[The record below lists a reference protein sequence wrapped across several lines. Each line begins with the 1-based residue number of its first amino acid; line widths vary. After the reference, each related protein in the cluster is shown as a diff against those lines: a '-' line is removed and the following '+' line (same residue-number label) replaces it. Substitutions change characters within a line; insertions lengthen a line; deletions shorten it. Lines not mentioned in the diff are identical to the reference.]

1 LKHEVSAGLLITIAV
16 LLLQYGVKMIEQ
28 GNLQYGVP
36 LVVAG
41 ALLMIATAILVRQG
55 VISYLRRRGYALG

>member
-16 LLLQYGVKMIEQ
+16 LLLQYGVKLIEQ

-36 LVVAG
+36 LIIVGAVIMVV
-41 ALLMIATAILVRQG
+41 TAILVRQG